1 MIEPLLGK
9 AIEKKGNIWTIKLGD
24 EQIEYSKEFKFFI
37 TTKLSK
43 PHYSP
48 EVCVKVTMLNFMVT
62 EEGLTDQMLNIVV
75 NHEDPNSMR
84 KFNDAIVKRAANNR
98 KKAELED
105 KILNQ
110 ISTSEVDILD
120 DDVLYEA
127 LDESKAQVK
136 QIDQQNKES
145 EMTMELIRNIKD

>member
-1 MIEPLLGK
+1 
-9 AIEKKGNIWTIKLGD
+9 
-24 EQIEYSKEFKFFI
+24 
-37 TTKLSK
+37 
-43 PHYSP
+43 
-48 EVCVKVTMLNFMVT
+48 
-62 EEGLTDQMLNIVV
+62 
-75 NHEDPNSMR
+75 MR

-127 LDESKAQVK
+127 LDESKA
-136 QIDQQNKES
+136 
-145 EMTMELIRNIKD
+145 